1 MSTKVLMDGQLTII
15 QVSIKTI
22 DGHSPADVFSMYT
35 WIETSSDKW
44 DVVFYISI
52 IFLYHATKIIWQTQ

>member
-1 MSTKVLMDGQLTII
+1 MECQLTII

-22 DGHSPADVFSMYT
+22 DGHLIADVFSMYT

-44 DVVFYISI
+44 GVVFYISI
-52 IFLYHATKIIWQTQ
+52 IFLYHATNII